1 MLHLIAAV
9 CQNGGIGKDN
19 DLLCH
24 LSADLKRFKSLTM
37 GHTMIMGRKTFESL
51 PGLLPGRPH
60 WVLTSQAGYGS
71 QHAGVTAFHSLEAI
85 LQALDPA
92 EEYYVIGGASLYAA
106 FLPHADSLYLTEI
119 AAALPADTYFP
130 AYDQSQWREV
140 SREEYAADDR
150 NVYAFSFVHYI
161 HK

>member
-60 WVLTSQAGYGS
+60 WLLTRQAG
-71 QHAGVTAFHSLEAI
+71 
-85 LQALDPA
+85 LQALRFFTAWKPSSRPS
-92 EEYYVIGGASLYAA
+92 IRQKSISLLAVRLCM
-106 FLPHADSLYLTEI
+106 LPFCRTQTACT
-119 AAALPADTYFP
+119 
-130 AYDQSQWREV
+130 
-140 SREEYAADDR
+140 
-150 NVYAFSFVHYI
+150 
-161 HK
+161 